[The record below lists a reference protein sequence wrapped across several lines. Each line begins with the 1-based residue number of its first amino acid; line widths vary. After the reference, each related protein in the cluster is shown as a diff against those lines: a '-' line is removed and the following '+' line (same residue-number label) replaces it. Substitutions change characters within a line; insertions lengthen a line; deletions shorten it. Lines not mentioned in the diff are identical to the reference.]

1 MSVFFFFEICDDTI
15 EQYQTSIEISQINEQ
30 NIGQGTWAYSI
41 QMQIVVSI
49 EGEWERDAFV
59 PGYPILAMPL
69 GASNDVCCRTISLH
83 SAPRQKNVKVGLMYV
98 DALLM

>member
-1 MSVFFFFEICDDTI
+1 
-15 EQYQTSIEISQINEQ
+15 
-30 NIGQGTWAYSI
+30 
-41 QMQIVVSI
+41 MQIAVSK

-83 SAPRQKNVKVGLMYV
+83 AEPRQKSVNVTNVGLMYADV
-98 DALLM
+98 LLMYYWI